1 MKKIFIIISCI
12 LLMGCNIQKAQ
23 NKTSDINASNES
35 ITQSETAKSN
45 TNKNESSEI
54 NADLF
59 QISEKDFKLAKKAA
73 KNNYK
78 ELVDTS
84 TFSNYESYSYDHLGF
99 KIPKDY
105 KYTKDSSFRY
115 YTKYI
120 KDENNYIELGSSI
133 FSPNEKS
140 RLIRLGFE
148 LRDAIRE
155 DNSNVSYKS
164 IDNVD
169 YIIINNKKRN
179 YYSNSLSDSYKY
191 ITFVNNWL
199 RSIEFTTGDNNIG
212 LDEESREQIIKSFYT
227 ISPEQYTYDTLD
239 ELDIVESTKN
249 EGNISNKKVSKDID
263 LNNGTRLYQNPQLLD
278 IVTSYCSEIKDY
290 PTTAKDSSGLKN
302 DNVKVLQY
310 DMAHSPSPKGISCTM
325 KMPITYIE
333 NLDNSY
339 ISNLFFYNQSRYAK
353 TESGIKYLTNIDDY
367 IYFQA
372 SAFEYDDIDKKTKLP
387 KDIADFSLKGSSQAT
402 QMKAG
407 IMQLGDKSYMFQ
419 IELRDSKLP
428 YYNTCVKTAYTVIDS
443 FLIEISFSKP
453 ADKLYDFNDTEKE
466 ILKSLAVKP
475 FERTYLEYFIK
486 KSCNTLLVQQLLI
499 KTSKKITYLIK
510 FLVFFSKNTHK

>member
-1 MKKIFIIISCI
+1 MYEISNTYIVVLEVKFINKRLSNEE
-12 LLMGCNIQKAQ
+12 NIYNNKLYTTNGIQYTKSS

-278 IVTSYCSEIKDY
+278 IVTSE
-290 PTTAKDSSGLKN
+290 P
-302 DNVKVLQY
+302 VK
-310 DMAHSPSPKGISCTM
+310 
-325 KMPITYIE
+325 
-333 NLDNSY
+333 
-339 ISNLFFYNQSRYAK
+339 FF
-353 TESGIKYLTNIDDY
+353 L
-367 IYFQA
+367 
-372 SAFEYDDIDKKTKLP
+372 
-387 KDIADFSLKGSSQAT
+387 
-402 QMKAG
+402 
-407 IMQLGDKSYMFQ
+407 
-419 IELRDSKLP
+419 
-428 YYNTCVKTAYTVIDS
+428 
-443 FLIEISFSKP
+443 
-453 ADKLYDFNDTEKE
+453 
-466 ILKSLAVKP
+466 
-475 FERTYLEYFIK
+475 
-486 KSCNTLLVQQLLI
+486 
-499 KTSKKITYLIK
+499 
-510 FLVFFSKNTHK
+510 